1 MRPVAEVTRRRR
13 SRGLVVGLL
22 VISILAGFSVACVGG
37 DTPEVQKPV
46 NETKIDYET
55 FLGQIGV
62 TGAVGVPQPWI
73 VAPASGEQPGLPVEI
88 RGWSALAKDVAEANP
103 NDSAYVRLYV
113 VPARVADE
121 GDYTPATY
129 EVTSATR
136 VAVVSPETREWTLTL
151 DAGDFAP
158 GENVVFA
165 STVIGDGTLQSDMT
179 SIRIDVPDGTAA
191 EVRNSGGVV
200 PNDVLHLVCVMATP
214 KGYKFDPGDEQ
225 KLEDLVEASADYWKV
240 MSHGKALVGSIEWLT
255 NDGKGYPV
263 KAYEDKF
270 GESWGYFQEVL
281 GSPGVADAA
290 AKAADGPVSVIVFV
304 PPASDKQAPNWR
316 NFWSGYLGWS
326 YPWQSMSEEGV
337 PAIAGKGLGTRRGSF
352 IHMPRWAIGTLL
364 HEIAHGLGSDRRES
378 ELGVETLALPDL
390 YPNGKDY
397 YGVDQYSNITQETV
411 GTYFLMSKS
420 EGGSTL
426 SGFSQWWL
434 DWVEFDSIRVDE
446 KERTVAVPTLSAGA
460 GDTIE
465 IPCVEYKEAD
475 GRKVRVIMDGRALDQ
490 EFAKRPL
497 GKLTAIAPDWMEI
510 SGWQGDGVVVYRVK
524 ERVGKENETRP
535 GWPRSVNYLARLDN
549 SHPSWEDVSKRFR
562 VELKDGKFS
571 SLASENKVVFKPLK
585 AVAKVTDSGGASAG
599 AILQPTL
606 TTAPFMTPLGPLS
619 MDTTGRPMPQPD
631 LDLHA
636 YLPDGTHIGM
646 NYETGEYEVPVAGAI
661 TSGDV
666 AMDDEWI
673 LLPPGMAETARF
685 VVSSRDTQDFAE
697 ALPEAAQS
705 LELSLDFDVRAAA
718 YSDTEGSVA
727 QGEPERASIAPGAEQ
742 STRLEGNPLEP
753 SLAPL
758 APGSGV
764 STGLSAIDPIL
775 WQLGGAGL
783 LIMIGLAVLLWPMK
797 R

>member
-1 MRPVAEVTRRRR
+1 MAERLR
-13 SRGLVVGLL
+13 SRRARTLVAALL
-22 VISILAGFSVACVGG
+22 TISLFASFSIACTGG

-55 FLGQIGV
+55 FLEQIGV

-73 VAPASGEQPGLPVEI
+73 VTPANGEQPGLPVDVK
-88 RGWSALAKDVAEANP
+88 GWSALAKDVAEANP
-103 NDSAYVRLYV
+103 NDAAYVRLYV

-136 VAVVSPETREWTLTL
+136 VASVSPETREWALAL
-151 DAGDFAP
+151 DAADFAP

-165 STVIGDGTLQSDMT
+165 STVIGDGTLQSEMT
-179 SIRIDVPDGTAA
+179 SIRIDVPDGTAP
-191 EVRNSGGVV
+191 EVRNSGGVI
-200 PNDVLHLVCVMATP
+200 PDDTLHLVCVMATP
-214 KGYKFDPGDEQ
+214 KGYEFESGDEQ
-225 KLEDLVEASADYWKV
+225 KLKDLVEASADYWKV

-270 GESWGYFQEVL
+270 GETWEYFQEVL
-281 GSPGVADAA
+281 GASGVADAA

-326 YPWQSMSEEGV
+326 YPWQSMSEKGV
-337 PAIAGKGLGTRRGSF
+337 PAIAGKGLGERRGSF
-352 IHMPRWAIGTLL
+352 IHMPRWSVGTLL
-364 HEIAHGLGSDRRES
+364 HEIAHGLGNDRRES
-378 ELGVETLALPDL
+378 DLGVETYSLPDL

-397 YGVDQYSNITQETV
+397 YGVDEYSNITQETV
-411 GTYFLMSKS
+411 GNYFLMSKS

-434 DWVEFDSIRVDE
+434 DWAEFRTIGVDA
-446 KERTVAVPTLSAGA
+446 KKQTLTVPTLSTGTSDA
-460 GDTIE
+460 IE
-465 IPCVEYKEAD
+465 IPCIEYKEAD

-490 EFAKRPL
+490 EYAKRPL
-497 GKLTAIAPDWMEI
+497 GKLSAIAPDWMDI
-510 SGWQGDGVVVYRVK
+510 SGWQGDGVIVYRVK
-524 ERVGKENETRP
+524 ERIGKENESRP
-535 GWPRSVNYLARLDN
+535 GWPRSANYLARLDN
-549 SHPSWEDVSKRFR
+549 SHPSWEDPSKRFR

-571 SLASENKVVFKPLK
+571 SAASENEVVFTPLK
-585 AVAKVTDSGGASAG
+585 DVKKVSNASGTSAG
-599 AILQPTL
+599 AILQPSL
-606 TTAPFMTPLGPLS
+606 TNTPFIIPSGPAS
-619 MDTTGRPMPQPD
+619 KETTGRPMPQPD

-661 TSGDV
+661 TSGDM

-673 LLPPGMAETARF
+673 LLPPEMASTARF
-685 VVSSRDTQDFAE
+685 VVSSQDTQAFAD
-697 ALPEAAQS
+697 ALPEAAKS
-705 LELSLDFDVRAAA
+705 VDLTLDFDVRAAA

-727 QGEPERASIAPGAEQ
+727 QGEPEKASIAPGAEQ
-742 STRLEGNPLEP
+742 STKLEGDPLEP
-753 SLAPL
+753 ALLPL
-758 APGSGV
+758 APGGGGP
-764 STGLSAIDPIL
+764 TGLAAVDPIL
-775 WQLGGAGL
+775 WELGGAGL
-783 LIMIGLAVLLWPMK
+783 LVMIGLLVLLWPRK